1 MPEYLRLSQ
10 KKITDLFDTQ
20 EIYIKSLT
28 TPWGPDC
35 TIPEVDHNYVFRT
48 KALNALLLYL
58 SEPLSDCLYLCGPS
72 GCGKTSLIL
81 QVAARLKW
89 GVEQLTLSGHTEAQ
103 DLIGH
108 NTLQEGRLV
117 FVYGPLVRAMQQ
129 GRILILNEID
139 MMAPSDLTALND
151 VIEGRN
157 LTITANNGEIISP
170 HPFFRVVAT
179 ANTKGIGDRLG
190 FYNGARM
197 QNQAFLDRWR
207 FVNVDY
213 PSSQEEREVLS
224 RKCQQLPSG
233 IIDKLLQL
241 AVELRRVSSD
251 RLEDDSLTGTEE
263 HSVCKLSA
271 PFSTRVLVRIGAMM
285 LQCANVSAE
294 KVVDMAFASRL
305 PQIEREYVKRLCL
318 DIFGYAHPPKRKVA
332 SMS

>member
-1 MPEYLRLSQ
+1 MTELNRLTH
-10 KKITDLFDTQ
+10 KKLTSLFNTE
-20 EIYIKSLT
+20 EIFIKSIN
-28 TPWGPDC
+28 TPGTEHS
-35 TIPEVDHNYVFRT
+35 TIPPVDEHYVFRPDV
-48 KALNALLLYL
+48 LNALLLYL
-58 SEPLSDCLYLCGPS
+58 ADPINDCLYLSGPS

-81 QVAARLKW
+81 QVAARLNW
-89 GVEQLTLSGHTEAQ
+89 GVEQLTLSGHSESQ

-129 GRILILNEID
+129 GEILILNELD
-139 MMAPSDLTALND
+139 MMSPSDLSALND
-151 VIEGRN
+151 VIEGRS
-157 LTITANNGEIISP
+157 LTITAHDGEVITP
-170 HPFFRVVAT
+170 HPLFRVVAT
-179 ANTKGIGDRLG
+179 ANTKGMGDRMG

-207 FVNVDY
+207 FVEVDY
-213 PSSQEEREVLS
+213 PEAKEEREVL
-224 RKCQQLPSG
+224 RCKCQRLPAA

-241 AVELRRVSSD
+241 ALELRRVSTEQLQD
-251 RLEDDSLTGTEE
+251 EGQDPQEDLSRYQ
-263 HSVCKLSA
+263 LSA

-318 DIFGYAHPPKRKVA
+318 DIFGYSKKRTRSA
-332 SMS
+332 LG